1 MATLSPSP
9 SHEDGESDNQ
19 TAVYEQFTSVLKER
33 AGDNLRIIFQY
44 TPESIDIHHL
54 SDTLLEADLLP
65 RIETLR
71 ERALK
76 TAAMTADSKLQSH
89 GETEAIVTTH
99 EDVLVLVFLATERE
113 GLVAVLDR
121 DADTLVGS
129 LI

>member
-1 MATLSPSP
+1 MATLSPS
-9 SHEDGESDNQ
+9 SNRQDGESDNL
-19 TAVYEQFTSVLKER
+19 TAAYEQFTSVLEER

-44 TPESIDIHHL
+44 TPENINIHHL

-76 TAAMTADSKLQSH
+76 TAAMTADSNIQAH

-99 EDVLVLVFLATERE
+99 EDVLVLIFLATERE